1 MNDYSIVEMTEH
13 HLEGVLKVSSLSFH
27 LPWSRESYEKEL
39 KNPFAKYLV
48 AVKDNE
54 VLGYGGMWIII
65 DEAHITNI
73 AVLPEY
79 RAQGIGGAI
88 LEDMIKKC
96 QSQKAIS
103 MTLEVRASNLP
114 AQGLYKKYGFREEG
128 IRKAY
133 YEDNR
138 EDAIIMWKYFS

>member
-1 MNDYSIVEMTEH
+1 MNDYSIIEMTED
-13 HLEGVLKVSSLSFH
+13 HLEGVLKISSLSFH

-48 AVKDNE
+48 AVKDNM

-79 RAQGIGGAI
+79 RAQGVGTAI
-88 LEDMIKKC
+88 LSEMIKR
-96 QSQKAIS
+96 SEEQKVIS

-114 AQGLYKKYGFREEG
+114 AQGLYKKYGFEEEG

-133 YEDNR
+133 YEDNH
-138 EDAIIMWKYFS
+138 EDAIIMWKYFP